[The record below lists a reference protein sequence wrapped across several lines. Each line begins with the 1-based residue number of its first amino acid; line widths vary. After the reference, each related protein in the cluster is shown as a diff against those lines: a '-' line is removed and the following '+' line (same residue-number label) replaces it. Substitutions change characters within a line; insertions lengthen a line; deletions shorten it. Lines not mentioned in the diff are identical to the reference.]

1 MVYVSFA
8 PRRHPA
14 RERRKKDG
22 TMGNW
27 QISESG
33 TDLALDPQG
42 RGEMTFTVTNAS
54 TAADR
59 AVLTV
64 NPLDGAADGWFT
76 VTEPMRPV
84 AAGASVLFPVA
95 VAVPSGVAA
104 GTFGLQGVAYSAD
117 TDPSETSATSKRV
130 SLTVGAAAA
139 PPRKGLPWWVF
150 AAAGAAVL
158 LVVIVFAVLLLGG
171 GDDDGEATAATETTV
186 TTDTT
191 TGAGGGIIRTIP
203 RDLDIFV
210 PSTTTTVPPPELV
223 EVVDT
228 VGEPRATALA
238 LLSDDFDVRVEVDC
252 ILRPLS
258 FTNPLVEDQD
268 PRTGE
273 HPRGSEVVIVTGP
286 PILGNPCPK
295 EP

>member
-1 MVYVSFA
+1 
-8 PRRHPA
+8 
-14 RERRKKDG
+14 
-22 TMGNW
+22 MGNW

-95 VAVPSGVAA
+95 VAAPAGVAA

-130 SLTVGAAAA
+130 SLTVGDAA
-139 PPRKGLPWWVF
+139 PAPSNGLPWWVF

-158 LVVIVFAVLLLGG
+158 LVVVVFAVLLLGG
-171 GDDDGEATAATETTV
+171 DDDGEASAATETTV
-186 TTDTT
+186 TTNTT
-191 TGAGGGIIRTIP
+191 TTAGGGIIRSIP

-210 PSTTTTVPPPELV
+210 PSPTTTAPPPELV
-223 EVVDT
+223 PVPDT
-228 VGEPRATALA
+228 VGKVVEEATEDLQENFVVRQVLDCDRAPIPSLV
-238 LLSDDFDVRVEVDC
+238 SPSRVV
-252 ILRPLS
+252 
-258 FTNPLVEDQD
+258 DQD
-268 PRTGE
+268 PRTGK
-273 HPRGSEVVIVTGP
+273 HPVGTEVTIVRSP
-286 PILGNPCPK
+286 VLEAK
-295 EP
+295 ECL